1 MGRGRGDSG
10 DPFPGRTANA
20 VFHSVSE
27 PSTRSYAGGLSGL
40 TMVDIAPAG
49 DDMTFRLSTRFTE
62 VTVRAEGAPAGANV
76 LLVDGEWV
84 DSLRLLSSAPFVTHD
99 IESVAGAILSPGARR
114 PFEGWSDDPAAPR
127 QRSIVTPLD
136 DVEYVARFGG
146 TEFELAM
153 TLAGGVGGVDPATFT
168 SDPAAP
174 DLWFPSGAAVSL
186 TAQPRTGFTFQGWS
200 GALAGQGNPASFTMD
215 GPLDAGA
222 DFELVYRVPDV
233 SVELPAATNLDVQL
247 EVEQGTAPAR
257 WRIVDGA
264 LPLGVSLASD
274 GRIVGASLDLG
285 SFDVTVEAV
294 DALGL
299 PATGSL
305 SLVMTAPQIPIERLA
320 SSFLLSGQS
329 LDAAEVGFLSRQGN
343 QSPGYDLGDFRAWV
357 LSDVTL
363 PLSVD
368 LGQRVHRETVV
379 ISADRGESNR

>member
-1 MGRGRGDSG
+1 M
-10 DPFPGRTANA
+10 
-20 VFHSVSE
+20 
-27 PSTRSYAGGLSGL
+27 AG
-40 TMVDIAPAG
+40 I
-49 DDMTFRLSTRFTE
+49 
-62 VTVRAEGAPAGANV
+62 
-76 LLVDGEWV
+76 
-84 DSLRLLSSAPFVTHD
+84 
-99 IESVAGAILSPGARR
+99 
-114 PFEGWSDDPAAPR
+114 
-127 QRSIVTPLD
+127 
-136 DVEYVARFGG
+136 
-146 TEFELAM
+146 
-153 TLAGGVGGVDPATFT
+153 
-168 SDPAAP
+168 
-174 DLWFPSGAAVSL
+174 
-186 TAQPRTGFTFQGWS
+186 
-200 GALAGQGNPASFTMD
+200 
-215 GPLDAGA
+215 
-222 DFELVYRVPDV
+222 
-233 SVELPAATNLDVQL
+233 
-247 EVEQGTAPAR
+247 
-257 WRIVDGA
+257 
-264 LPLGVSLASD
+264 